1 LADAVEALG
10 ARLIAAEQ
18 PEYGHLLRA
27 GFREVEGTYT
37 LTLDADLSHSPDFV
51 PAMWEARHA
60 GEVVVASR
68 YAPHGEAHMPR
79 LRRALS
85 RALNLFFGR
94 GLSLAVDDLS
104 SGFRL
109 YRTAILHPML
119 LRSGDFDVLEEI
131 LIRSHAA
138 GWRIVE
144 VPFTYR
150 ADPDDRSRARPVRL
164 SWAFL
169 RTFYRMWKLRNSI
182 DSADYDYRAFDSP
195 VPLQRYWQ
203 RRRHRI
209 VMGFARGAGRTLDVG
224 CGSSHILLDLPD
236 AVGLDIRLNKL
247 RFMRRRGADGVGGSA
262 FSLPFA
268 DESFDCVI
276 SSELIEHLPADPR
289 LFAEMRR
296 VLRPEGRLIV
306 GTPDYGGW
314 VWPTLEFLYARLA
327 PGGYADEH
335 ITHYTQRSLRRVLA
349 TYGFQHQETRWVGGG
364 EMIMQCVKQT

>member
-1 LADAVEALG
+1 
-10 ARLIAAEQ
+10 
-18 PEYGHLLRA
+18 
-27 GFREVEGTYT
+27 
-37 LTLDADLSHSPDFV
+37 
-51 PAMWEARHA
+51 MWRARHD
-60 GEVVVASR
+60 GPVVVASR
-68 YAPHGEAHMPR
+68 YVPQGVAQMPR
-79 LRRALS
+79 LRRLLS
-85 RALNLFFGR
+85 HGLNLFFRR

-109 YRTAILHPML
+109 YRADILHKMPL
-119 LRSGDFDVLEEI
+119 QSTDFDVLEEI
-131 LIRSHAA
+131 LIRSHAE

-150 ADPDDRSRARPVRL
+150 ADPDDHSRARPIQL

-195 VPLQRYWQ
+195 IPLQRYWQ

-209 VMGFARGAGRTLDVG
+209 VMAFARGAGRTLDVG
-224 CGSSHILLDLPD
+224 CGSSRILLDLPD
-236 AVGLDIRLNKL
+236 AVGLDIRINKL
-247 RFMRRRGADGVGGSA
+247 RFMRRLGARGLGGSA
-262 FSLPFA
+262 FALPFA
-268 DESFDCVI
+268 DASFDCVI

-296 VLRPEGRLIV
+296 VLRPGGRLIV

-314 VWPTLEFLYARLA
+314 IWPALEFLYARLA

-335 ITHYTQRSLRRVLA
+335 ITHYTQESLRRILES
-349 TYGFQHQETRWVGGG
+349 YGFQHQETRWVGGG
-364 EMIMQCVKQT
+364 EMIMKCVKRE